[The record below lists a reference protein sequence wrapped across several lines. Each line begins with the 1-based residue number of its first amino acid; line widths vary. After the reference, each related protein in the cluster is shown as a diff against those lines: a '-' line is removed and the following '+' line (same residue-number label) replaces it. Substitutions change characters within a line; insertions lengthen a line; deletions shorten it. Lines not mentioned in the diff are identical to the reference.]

1 MLFLIMIL
9 GSIVSCDRMIYVGGT
24 IHLAEYID
32 EEDRSFGFDEDS
44 IGPGEELRAEKSP
57 VISLELSSELE
68 EVVITDSMSATVG
81 VRVDVETYTGE
92 VDLNLCLKAFISDL
106 DEPGIWDE
114 SPAFEIV
121 LEHILDSQS
130 NYSESSYDLL
140 ERFQEVIHTA
150 EPVYLALEATL
161 ENVGG
166 GGSYS
171 GRFTVEVLDIRYA
184 GHKEL

>member
-1 MLFLIMIL
+1 LLIVFTQAEAVWPPLYL
-9 GSIVSCDRMIYVGGT
+9 GDICQVNT
-24 IHLAEYID
+24 
-32 EEDRSFGFDEDS
+32 
-44 IGPGEELRAEKSP
+44 
-57 VISLELSSELE
+57 VI
-68 EVVITDSMSATVG
+68 IQ
-81 VRVDVETYTGE
+81 
-92 VDLNLCLKAFISDL
+92 AFISDL